1 MRKFL
6 SVFIAVAMVFVSC
19 NKILESTELYDRVG
33 EIENK
38 VLKIEQML
46 SEMNTNISSLQTVVT
61 ALQSN
66 DFVTGVAPI
75 TQNGVEIGYTI
86 TFSKSGTITI
96 YHGKDGKDGTNG
108 TDGKDGVN
116 GTNGIDGTTPVIGV
130 KQDTDG
136 AYYWTVNGEWLLND
150 RGEKVKAVGT
160 DGKDGQDG
168 QNGAN
173 GEDGKDGV
181 NGTDGKDGENG
192 TNGEDGVTPQLKI
205 EDDYWYVSYDN
216 GASWTQLG
224 KAKGEDGKD
233 GSTTVTGGDCI
244 FKEVTTDENNAYFT
258 LADGTVITIPLSATA
273 CGSLTVTYIPK
284 YKDEKVLIDGTT
296 KCGEFDFIVTPKA
309 NAAEIAKNYTTA
321 LKMQAT
327 NRLTRAVTLTNM
339 PITACTADT
348 ESGVIT
354 LTASAENLPE
364 TFFAGTA
371 AYSAI
376 LTVND
381 KATSQFVKLAVAATV
396 GEDNEEDVAPTA
408 NNTILYTSTDSEVV
422 DLYTEVGF
430 GANFVSNTYDKEAN
444 IGTILFD
451 GDVTRIAVSAFQD
464 CKTTL
469 QTVILPSSVTKI
481 DDKAFCNC
489 GSLTDINFPEGIT
502 SIGTEAF
509 HYCTKLNN
517 VKLPNTLI
525 SIGDGCFDACTS
537 FTSIIIPDSV
547 KTIGSKSFASLPYS
561 DGGMNKV
568 TTVIIGKGI
577 TFIGQNAFDNS
588 ASVVYC
594 KATEPPVLDLYNGY
608 YSGQQFNTN
617 VTIYVPMQSVDA
629 YKNKWPG
636 YKDEIVGY
644 EFDDDEQDSGVPSN
658 QIWYTSTTGEVV
670 EPYAEGVFGAILLS
684 NTYENG
690 KGVITFDG
698 NVTKIGYRAFYELTT
713 ISSISI
719 PSTVTEIGGY
729 AFYKCS
735 GLTELTLPDGVTIIG
750 DSAFLDCTALTTL
763 DLGKSVVTIERCAVS
778 NCGIVELVIPDT
790 ITTIGYRAIYSCDN
804 LKRIT
809 IGAGITSIGL
819 SAFALNPSLRSC
831 YIKAVTP
838 PYFDSVN
845 WATCPFAET
854 SALTIYVP
862 TESVDVYKSDNN
874 WDYYESN
881 IAGYDF

>member
-6 SVFIAVAMVFVSC
+6 SVFVAVAMVFVSC

-66 DFVTGVAPI
+66 DFVTGIAPI

-181 NGTDGKDGENG
+181 NGTDGKDGVNG

-216 GASWTQLG
+216 GTSWTQLG

-273 CGSLTVTYIPK
+273 CGSLTVTYVPK

-376 LTVND
+376 LTVSD

-451 GDVTRIAVSAFQD
+451 GDITRIAVNAFKE

-481 DDKAFCNC
+481 DDKAFYNC
-489 GSLTDINFPEGIT
+489 QSLTDINFPEGIT

-509 HYCTKLNN
+509 WQCLKLNN

-525 SIGDGCFDACTS
+525 SIGNGSFYNCDG
-537 FTSIIIPDSV
+537 FTSVEIPDSV
-547 KTIGSKSFASLPYS
+547 TTIEDEAFKDCNNIKAI
-561 DGGMNKV
+561 
-568 TTVIIGKGI
+568 IIGKGI
-577 TFIGQNAFDNS
+577 TSIRRHAFYGS
-588 ASVVYC
+588 GSIFYC
-594 KATEPPVLDLYNGY
+594 KAIVPPIINGFPFTPG
-608 YSGQQFNTN
+608 YSGA
-617 VTIYVPMQSVDA
+617 TIYVPMQSVDA
-629 YKNKWPG
+629 YKSADTWAD
-636 YKDEIVGY
+636 YKDIIVGY
-644 EFDDDEQDSGVPSN
+644 EFDDVEEEEGNGVPSN

-690 KGVITFDG
+690 KGVITFDS

-790 ITTIGYRAIYSCDN
+790 ITTIGHRAIYSCGN

-809 IGAGITSIGL
+809 IGAGITSIGT

>member
-6 SVFIAVAMVFVSC
+6 SVFVAVAMVFVSC

-66 DFVTGVAPI
+66 DFVTGVASI

-96 YHGKDGKDGTNG
+96 YHGKDGKDG

-181 NGTDGKDGENG
+181 NGTNGTDGKDGVNG

-273 CGSLTVTYIPK
+273 CGSLTVTYVPK

-296 KCGEFDFIVTPKA
+296 KCGEFDFIITPKA

-327 NRLTRAVTLTNM
+327 NRLTRAVTLINM
-339 PITACTADT
+339 PITACTADS

-364 TFFAGTA
+364 TFFAGTV

-376 LTVND
+376 LTVSD

-451 GDVTRIAVSAFQD
+451 GDVTRIAVNAFLN
-464 CKTTL
+464 CVTL
-469 QTVILPSSVTKI
+469 QTVTLPSSVTKI
-481 DDKAFCNC
+481 DDKAFYKCQ
-489 GSLTDINFPEGIT
+489 SLTDVNFPEGIT
-502 SIGTEAF
+502 SIGTDAF
-509 HYCTKLNN
+509 LHCFKLNN

-525 SIGDGCFDACTS
+525 SIGNGSFYDCDG
-537 FTSIIIPDSV
+537 FTSVEIPDSV
-547 KTIGSKSFASLPYS
+547 TTIEDEAFKDCNNIKAI
-561 DGGMNKV
+561 
-568 TTVIIGKGI
+568 IIGKGI
-577 TFIGQNAFDNS
+577 TSIRRHAFYGS
-588 ASVVYC
+588 GSIFYC
-594 KATEPPVLDLYNGY
+594 KAIVPPVINGFPFTS
-608 YSGQQFNTN
+608 SGA
-617 VTIYVPMQSVDA
+617 TIYVPMQSVDA
-629 YKNKWPG
+629 YKSADTWG
-636 YKDEIVGY
+636 YYKDEIVGY
-644 EFDDDEQDSGVPSN
+644 EFDDVEEEEGNGVPSN

-698 NVTKIGYRAFYELTT
+698 NVTKIGYRAFYLLTT

-729 AFYKCS
+729 AFSGCN
-735 GLTELTLPDGVTIIG
+735 GLTEFKFPASVKSVGENAFKSCINLATCDFGDGINSIG
-750 DSAFLDCTALTTL
+750 NSSFSGCSFTELVIPN
-763 DLGKSVVTIERCAVS
+763 SVVTIDEYAFHACEIKR
-778 NCGIVELVIPDT
+778 LV
-790 ITTIGYRAIYSCDN
+790 
-804 LKRIT
+804 
-809 IGAGITSIGL
+809 IGAGVKSIGL
-819 SAFALNPSLRSC
+819 NAFNSNPLKSI
-831 YIKAVTP
+831 YVKATTP
-838 PYFDSVN
+838 PTLNKD
-845 WATCPFAET
+845 PF
-854 SALTIYVP
+854 SGSSYTIYVP
-862 TESVDVYKSDNN
+862 TESVDIYTTD
-874 WDYYESN
+874 ESWMGYSSY
-881 IAGYDF
+881 IVGYDF

>member
-6 SVFIAVAMVFVSC
+6 SVFVAVAMVFVSC

-150 RGEKVKAVGT
+150 RGEKVKAVGN

-181 NGTDGKDGENG
+181 NGTDGKDGVNG

-273 CGSLTVTYIPK
+273 CGSLTITYIPK

-348 ESGVIT
+348 ESGIIT

-376 LTVND
+376 LTVSD
-381 KATSQFVKLAVAATV
+381 KVTSQFVKLAVAATV

-422 DLYTEVGF
+422 ALYTEVGF

-451 GDVTRIAVSAFQD
+451 GDVTRIAVNAFKE

-481 DDKAFCNC
+481 DDKAFYNC
-489 GSLTDINFPEGIT
+489 QSLTDINFPEGIT

-509 HYCTKLNN
+509 WQCLKLNN

-525 SIGDGCFDACTS
+525 SIGNGSFYNCDG
-537 FTSIIIPDSV
+537 FTSVEIPDSV
-547 KTIGSKSFASLPYS
+547 TTIEDEAFKDCNNIKAI
-561 DGGMNKV
+561 
-568 TTVIIGKGI
+568 IIGKGI
-577 TFIGQNAFDNS
+577 TSIRRHAFYGS
-588 ASVVYC
+588 GSIFYC
-594 KATEPPVLDLYNGY
+594 KAIVPPIINGFPFTPG
-608 YSGQQFNTN
+608 YSGA
-617 VTIYVPMQSVDA
+617 TIYVPMQSVDA
-629 YKNKWPG
+629 YKSADTWAD
-636 YKDEIVGY
+636 YKDIIVGY

-698 NVTKIGYRAFYELTT
+698 NVTKIGYRAFYLLTS

-729 AFYKCS
+729 AFYGCN
-735 GLTELTLPDGVTIIG
+735 GLTEFKFPDSVKSVGENAFKSCINLATCDFGDGINSIG
-750 DSAFLDCTALTTL
+750 NSSFSGCSFTELVIPN
-763 DLGKSVVTIERCAVS
+763 SVVTIDEYAFHFCQIKR
-778 NCGIVELVIPDT
+778 LVIGT
-790 ITTIGYRAIYSCDN
+790 GV
-804 LKRIT
+804 K
-809 IGAGITSIGL
+809 SIGL
-819 SAFALNPSLRSC
+819 NAFNSNPLKSI
-831 YIKAVTP
+831 YVKATTP
-838 PYFDSVN
+838 PTLNKD
-845 WATCPFAET
+845 PF
-854 SALTIYVP
+854 SGSSYTIYVP
-862 TESVDVYKSDNN
+862 TESVDIYTTDESWMGYSSYIVG
-874 WDYYESN
+874 YE
-881 IAGYDF
+881 F

>member
-1 MRKFL
+1 MRRFL
-6 SVFIAVAMVFVSC
+6 SVFVAVAMVFVSC

-181 NGTDGKDGENG
+181 NGTNGTDGKDGVNG
-192 TNGEDGVTPQLKI
+192 TDGEDGVTPQLKI

-273 CGSLTVTYIPK
+273 CGSLTVTYVPK

-381 KATSQFVKLAVAATV
+381 SVTSQFVKLAVAATV

-408 NNTILYTSTDSEVV
+408 NNTILYTSTNSEVV
-422 DLYTEVGF
+422 DLYAEVGF

-451 GDVTRIAVSAFQD
+451 GDVTRIAVNAFWN
-464 CKTTL
+464 CVTL
-469 QTVILPSSVTKI
+469 QTVTLPSSVTKI

-509 HYCTKLNN
+509 HCCTKLNN

-525 SIGDGCFDACTS
+525 SIGNGSFYDCDG
-537 FTSIIIPDSV
+537 FTSIEIPDSV
-547 KTIGSKSFASLPYS
+547 TTIEDEAFKDCNNIKAI
-561 DGGMNKV
+561 
-568 TTVIIGKGI
+568 IIGKGI
-577 TFIGQNAFDNS
+577 TSIRRHAFFGS
-588 ASVVYC
+588 GITVYC
-594 KATEPPVLDLYNGY
+594 KAIVPPIINGFPFTPG
-608 YSGQQFNTN
+608 YSGT
-617 VTIYVPMQSVDA
+617 TIYVPMQSVDA
-629 YKNKWPG
+629 YKSANTWAE
-636 YKDEIVGY
+636 YKDIIVGY
-644 EFDDDEQDSGVPSN
+644 EFDDVEEEEGNGVPSN

-790 ITTIGYRAIYSCDN
+790 ITTIGYRAIYSCGN

-809 IGAGITSIGL
+809 IGAGITSIGV

-845 WATCPFAET
+845 WAVCPFAET

-862 TESVDVYKSDNN
+862 TESVDVYKSDDN

>member
-6 SVFIAVAMVFVSC
+6 SVFVAVAMVFVSC

-75 TQNGVEIGYTI
+75 TQNGVEVGYTI

-150 RGEKVKAVGT
+150 RGEKVKAVGA

-181 NGTDGKDGENG
+181 NGTDGKDGVNG

-244 FKEVTTDENNAYFT
+244 FKQVTTDENNAYFT

-273 CGSLTVTYIPK
+273 CGSLTVTYVPK

-296 KCGEFDFIVTPKA
+296 KCGEFDFIITPKA

-327 NRLTRAVTLTNM
+327 NRLTRAVTLINM

-376 LTVND
+376 LTVSD

-396 GEDNEEDVAPTA
+396 GEDNEEEVAPTA
-408 NNTILYTSTDSEVV
+408 NNTILYTSTNSEVV

-451 GDVTRIAVSAFQD
+451 GDITRIAVNAFKE

-481 DDKAFCNC
+481 DDKAFYNC
-489 GSLTDINFPEGIT
+489 QSLTDINFPEGIT

-509 HYCTKLNN
+509 WQCLKLNN

-525 SIGDGCFDACTS
+525 SIGNGSFYNCDG
-537 FTSIIIPDSV
+537 FTSVEIPDSV
-547 KTIGSKSFASLPYS
+547 TTIEDEAFKDCNNIKAI
-561 DGGMNKV
+561 
-568 TTVIIGKGI
+568 IIGKGI
-577 TFIGQNAFDNS
+577 TSIRRHAFFGS
-588 ASVVYC
+588 GSIFYC
-594 KATEPPVLDLYNGY
+594 KAIVPPIINGFPFTPGY
-608 YSGQQFNTN
+608 LGA
-617 VTIYVPMQSVDA
+617 TIYVPMQSVDA
-629 YKNKWPG
+629 YKSAETWAE
-636 YKDEIVGY
+636 YKDIIVGY
-644 EFDDDEQDSGVPSN
+644 EFDDVEEEEGNGVPSN

-790 ITTIGYRAIYSCDN
+790 ITTIGYRAIYSCGN

-809 IGAGITSIGL
+809 IGAGITSIGI

>member
-6 SVFIAVAMVFVSC
+6 SVFVAVAMVFVSC

-273 CGSLTVTYIPK
+273 CGSLTVTYVPK

-296 KCGEFDFIVTPKA
+296 KCGEFDFIITPKA

-327 NRLTRAVTLTNM
+327 NRLTRAVTLINM
-339 PITACTADT
+339 PITACTADS

-376 LTVND
+376 LTVSD
-381 KATSQFVKLAVAATV
+381 KVTSQFVKLAVAATV
-396 GEDNEEDVAPTA
+396 GEDNEEDVTPTA
-408 NNTILYTSTDSEVV
+408 NNTILYTSTNSEVV

-451 GDVTRIAVSAFQD
+451 GDVTRIAVNAFKD

-481 DDKAFCNC
+481 DDYAFCNC

-502 SIGTEAF
+502 SIGKQAF
-509 HYCTKLNN
+509 YDCIKLNN

-525 SIGDGCFDACTS
+525 SIGNGSFYNCVG
-537 FTSIIIPDSV
+537 FTSVEIPNSVTTIEDKAFKDCNNIKAIII
-547 KTIGSKSFASLPYS
+547 G
-561 DGGMNKV
+561 N
-568 TTVIIGKGI
+568 GI
-577 TFIGQNAFDNS
+577 TFIGENAFDNS
-588 ASVVYC
+588 ASIVYC
-594 KATEPPVLDLYNGY
+594 KATEPPVLDKYNGY
-608 YSGQQFNTN
+608 YAGQQFNTN
-617 VTIYVPMQSVDA
+617 ATIYVPMQSVDA
-629 YKNKWPG
+629 YKSADTWG
-636 YKDEIVGY
+636 FYKDDIVGY

-690 KGVITFDG
+690 KGVITFDS
-698 NVTKIGYRAFYELTT
+698 NVTKIGYRAFYLLTT

-729 AFYKCS
+729 AFSGCN
-735 GLTELTLPDGVTIIG
+735 GLTEFKFPDSVKSVG
-750 DSAFLDCTALTTL
+750 DNAFKSCINLATCDFG
-763 DLGKSVVTIERCAVS
+763 DGINSIGKSSFSGCSFT
-778 NCGIVELVIPDT
+778 ELVIPNSVVTMDEYAFHACE
-790 ITTIGYRAIYSCDN
+790 I
-804 LKRIT
+804 KRLV
-809 IGAGITSIGL
+809 IGAGVKSIGL
-819 SAFALNPSLRSC
+819 NAFNSNPLKSI
-831 YIKAVTP
+831 YVKATTP
-838 PYFDSVN
+838 PTLNKD
-845 WATCPFAET
+845 PF
-854 SALTIYVP
+854 SGSSYTIYVP
-862 TESVDVYKSDNN
+862 TESVDIYTTD
-874 WDYYESN
+874 ESWMGYSSY
-881 IAGYDF
+881 IVGYDF